1 MKADATSI
9 TKTSLEALTA
19 IAKFRRQRRVG
30 RAWLIGD
37 RRVATKTIEAL
48 EQKDLIRE
56 VAFNGTP
63 ALVLTAEAKNFLA
76 ANNSAAHTD
85 LRIATQRD

>member
-1 MKADATSI
+1 MMKADATSI

-48 EQKDLIRE
+48 ERGDLIRE

-63 ALVLTAEAKNFLA
+63 ALVLTDEAKIFLA
-76 ANNSAAHTD
+76 VK
-85 LRIATQRD
+85 Q

>member
-1 MKADATSI
+1 VNIVRKRIGVMKTKATSI

-19 IAKFRRQRRVG
+19 IAKLRRQRRVG
-30 RAWLIGD
+30 RIWLIGD

-48 EQKDLIRE
+48 EQKNLVRE

-63 ALVLTAEAKNFLA
+63 ALILTDGAKTFLA
-76 ANNSAAHTD
+76 AE
-85 LRIATQRD
+85 Q